1 MLMNWNQGMAEGA
14 RSSHLVL
21 SEPLTFVLFEAGTNF
36 VAVNQLAA
44 LGGGV
49 AFFDLGANFR
59 QPRLIFILGRQRDI
73 HVGILRV
80 STYPG
85 SRLIVKQVTTI
96 RFACHQRCRAQAFG
110 GAA

>member
-1 MLMNWNQGMAEGA
+1 
-14 RSSHLVL
+14 
-21 SEPLTFVLFEAGTNF
+21 
-36 VAVNQLAA
+36 
-44 LGGGV
+44 
-49 AFFDLGANFR
+49 
-59 QPRLIFILGRQRDI
+59 
-73 HVGILRV
+73 VGILRV